1 MEMKDSHR
9 LFLQSFMSRGLLG
22 AKEVKLLYKT
32 CCQKFEEYYPDSEN
46 ERKNH
51 LLELV
56 QTINRFIHP
65 FHMEIKKGVGEE
77 DGVSYYCLVCTNE
90 SAITKLASD
99 YSPNDLEYFKKL
111 VESIVESDQGH
122 IGSTAALNLTEKL
135 QKKMSKDDAQNLLS
149 RLEKA
154 KWITLTSGRVSLS
167 TRSLLELEQYIL
179 DMYEDSTSC
188 RCNACKH
195 ICLKGQTCDNCGT
208 KLHFYCASRFFR
220 GMENPKCPN
229 SECGTPWSHAIPNKE
244 TDSSQAHS
252 SRDTTSSS
260 RKRKERH

>member
-1 MEMKDSHR
+1 MVDVST
-9 LFLQSFMSRGLLG
+9 FLNRGG
-22 AKEVKLLYKT
+22 FGIKGVSGG
-32 CCQKFEEYYPDSEN
+32 EYYPDSEN

-99 YSPNDLEYFKKL
+99 YSPNELEYFKK
-111 VESIVESDQGH
+111 
-122 IGSTAALNLTEKL
+122 
-135 QKKMSKDDAQNLLS
+135 
-149 RLEKA
+149 
-154 KWITLTSGRVSLS
+154 LTSGRVSLS

-179 DMYEDSTSC
+179 DLYEDSTSC

-195 ICLKGQTCDNCGT
+195 ICLKNQI
-208 KLHFYCASRFFR
+208 LVRHIHHEIQQAA
-220 GMENPKCPN
+220 ENVKN
-229 SECGTPWSHAIPNKE
+229 DI
-244 TDSSQAHS
+244 DIV
-252 SRDTTSSS
+252 TSM
-260 RKRKERH
+260 